1 MIRVIQKQRKKIE
14 ILEVKVK
21 EKMERMSPLDR
32 DRPIVFCLLLLLTGE
47 FFYIVALTKYERS
60 SVIAIMIG
68 ASIAIVFGIA
78 ANLYPYDGNRDI
90 FLWMHLLSVIL
101 LCTGT
106 ICKFVATIF
115 IIIKMSKIPNHTPLI
130 VCMVIEPLL
139 AVATIWMYNYQSK
152 KYRETNIT
160 EHNPNLVY

>member
-1 MIRVIQKQRKKIE
+1 MTLFKIKVSKKN
-14 ILEVKVK
+14 LYK
-21 EKMERMSPLDR
+21 KMERMSPLDR

-78 ANLYPYDGNRDI
+78 GNLYPYDKNRDNG
-90 FLWMHLLSVIL
+90 LWMHLLSVIVL
-101 LCTGT
+101 FIGT
-106 ICKFVATIF
+106 VCKIVATIF
-115 IIIKMSKIPNHTPLI
+115 TIIKMSKIPNHTPLI